1 MAGLKGN
8 NKFGNKFK
16 NHQAIPARI
25 AEIGRFSNLSFKVLL
40 LVCILAIT
48 IFMSVAYRVLQEQNH
63 LRIYFP
69 GSALLID
76 WHAHNDA
83 VSVDRDHRSRQS
95 ENEPEN
101 KSVGLNETR
110 IAYASTDPA
119 ATLKK
124 PKIST
129 LLEGNW
135 RHNSTDQR
143 GTDDPNVEIGK
154 GPSRGSVSE
163 TWMLEIQKPR
173 YNGSWPRF
181 HQLLQI
187 WALNRRYDPLSLV
200 EVIGTMKKTLDNFYQ
215 VEANHTVQQ
224 RMDHGGESDHE
235 RYRTCAV
242 VGNSGILLK
251 QKLGSFIDSH
261 DAVIRLNNA
270 KLRWYQEYVGKKT
283 TISFVNSHVYLTWTR
298 HLNCLCH
305 PGCHPY
311 GNIPIV
317 MYMCQAE
324 HLMDVALC
332 ESRHSAPVPVTDPR
346 FDTLCMRLVKWYSVK
361 NYVEV
366 TGNPIKKW
374 AVDHYVMEFHYSSG
388 FQAVKLALGMCE
400 KVDIFG
406 FGKSESA
413 KHHYHSNQ
421 KAELSLHDYAAE
433 YLFYEDLAHNRT
445 SSIPFFSETGI
456 RLPVVTIYR

>member
-1 MAGLKGN
+1 MAGVKGN
-8 NKFGNKFK
+8 NKFKV
-16 NHQAIPARI
+16 HQAI
-25 AEIGRFSNLSFKVLL
+25 AEIGRCSNLSFKFLL

-48 IFMSVAYRVLQEQNH
+48 IFISVAYRVLQAQNH

-76 WHAHNDA
+76 WHAHSDA

-101 KSVGLNETR
+101 KPVGLNETL

-119 ATLKK
+119 ATLEKR
-124 PKIST
+124 KIRM
-129 LLEGNW
+129 LLEGKWGN
-135 RHNSTDQR
+135 NSTDQR
-143 GTDDPNVEIGK
+143 ETDDRNVEIGK
-154 GPSRGSVSE
+154 GPSRGSVKE
-163 TWMLEIQKPR
+163 TWMLEIQKPS
-173 YNGSWPRF
+173 YDGSWPRF

-187 WALNRRYDPLSLV
+187 WSRNRRYDPLSLV
-200 EVIGTMKKTLDNFYQ
+200 EVVGTMKNTFDNFYQ

-224 RMDHGGESDHE
+224 RRDHDGESDHE

-251 QKLGSFIDSH
+251 QNLGSFIDSH

-270 KLRWYQEYVGKKT
+270 RLRGYQVYVGNKT

-298 HLNCLCH
+298 HRNCF
-305 PGCHPY
+305 CHPY
-311 GNIPIV
+311 GNIPMV
-317 MYMCQAE
+317 MYLCQAQ
-324 HLMDVALC
+324 HLMDFALC
-332 ESRHSAPVPVTDPR
+332 ESRHSAPVLVTDPR

-374 AVDHYVMEFHYSSG
+374 AVDHYALDFHHSSG
-388 FQAVKLALGMCE
+388 FQAVMLAVGMCE

-413 KHHYHSNQ
+413 KHHYHSNR

-445 SSIPFFSETGI
+445 SSIPFLRETGI
-456 RLPVVTIYR
+456 RLPLVTIYR